1 MNVQPLE
8 PADPLGWL
16 GIFRL
21 GLVQTALGAIV
32 VLTTSTINRVMVV
45 ELAMPAMLPGAL
57 VGLHYAVQLLRPRLG
72 HGSDAG
78 GRRTPWIVGGMAT
91 LALGG
96 VTAAA
101 ATAWMSTQPVGGIL
115 LAILAFLAIGVGVGC
130 AGTSLLVLLATRVT
144 PRRRPAAATIVWV
157 MMILGFILTSAIGGR
172 FLDPFT
178 PLRLVQVAGCVATLA
193 FLVSLAAVYGIE
205 AVPRSGAV
213 PGDTVVAPSAGLNPA
228 PVSGVNPASGVNPV
242 SGVNPA
248 DVGKP
253 SFGTALR
260 EVWDEPQARRFT
272 LFVFMS
278 MLAYSAQD
286 LILEPFAG
294 LVYGLTPGET
304 TQLSGVQNSGVLLGM
319 VLVACLGTAI
329 GGPRLGSLRGWTI
342 AGCLLSACALLA
354 LAFGGWV
361 GPDWPLKPTVF
372 SLGFANGMF
381 AVAAIGSMMSQASD
395 GTPSREGVRMGL
407 WGASQAIAF
416 GGGGFLGTVAVDLT
430 RWLIGSPVTAYGIVF
445 VAEAA
450 LFLLSVGFAPARIV
464 HVAIEPN

>member
-1 MNVQPLE
+1 MNLQPLE
-8 PADPLGWL
+8 PPNPLGWL

-57 VGLHYAVQLLRPRLG
+57 VGLHYAVQLLRPRFG

-78 GRRTPWIVGGMAT
+78 GRRTPWIVGGMAM
-91 LALGG
+91 LAIGG
-96 VTAAA
+96 VAAA
-101 ATAWMSTQPVGGIL
+101 TATAWMSTQPVGGIL

-178 PLRLVQVAGCVATLA
+178 PLRLVQVAACVASLA
-193 FLVSLAAVYGIE
+193 FVVSFAAVYGIE
-205 AVPRSGAV
+205 AAATTSPSPVG
-213 PGDTVVAPSAGLNPA
+213 PSATA
-228 PVSGVNPASGVNPV
+228 IA
-242 SGVNPA
+242 
-248 DVGKP
+248 KP
-253 SFGTALR
+253 SFRAALS
-260 EVWDEPQARRFT
+260 EVWCEPQARRFT

-294 LVYGLTPGET
+294 LVYGLTPGQT

-407 WGASQAIAF
+407 WGAAQAIAF

-430 RWLIGSPVTAYGIVF
+430 RWLVGSPVTAYGMVF

-450 LFLLSVGFAPARIV
+450 LFLISVGLAPARIV
-464 HVAIEPN
+464 HVDIEPN

>member
-1 MNVQPLE
+1 MNLQPLE
-8 PADPLGWL
+8 PPNPLGWL

-57 VGLHYAVQLLRPRLG
+57 VGLHYAVQLLRPRFG

-78 GRRTPWIVGGMAT
+78 GRRTPWIVGGMAM
-91 LALGG
+91 LAIGG
-96 VTAAA
+96 VAAA
-101 ATAWMSTQPVGGIL
+101 TATAWMSTQPVGGIL

-178 PLRLVQVAGCVATLA
+178 PLRLVQVAACVASLA
-193 FLVSLAAVYGIE
+193 FLVSFAAVYGIE
-205 AVPRSGAV
+205 
-213 PGDTVVAPSAGLNPA
+213 TVATSSPSPVGPSATA
-228 PVSGVNPASGVNPV
+228 MA
-242 SGVNPA
+242 
-248 DVGKP
+248 KP
-253 SFGTALR
+253 SFRAALS
-260 EVWDEPQARRFT
+260 EVWGEPQARRFT

-294 LVYGLTPGET
+294 LVYGLTPGQT

-354 LAFGGWV
+354 LAFGGWM

-407 WGASQAIAF
+407 WGAAQAIAF

-430 RWLIGSPVTAYGIVF
+430 RWLVGSPVTAYGMVF
-445 VAEAA
+445 VAEAV
-450 LFLLSVGFAPARIV
+450 LFLISVGLAPARIV
-464 HVAIEPN
+464 HVDIEPN

>member
-205 AVPRSGAV
+205 AA
-213 PGDTVVAPSAGLNPA
+213 APSAGTSSVTAPA
-228 PVSGVNPASGVNPV
+228 PSPAGT
-242 SGVNPA
+242 
-248 DVGKP
+248 GKP
-253 SFGTALR
+253 SFRAALS
-260 EVWDEPQARRFT
+260 EVWGEPQARRFT
-272 LFVFMS
+272 LFVFIS

-294 LVYGLTPGET
+294 LVYGLTPGQT

-407 WGASQAIAF
+407 WGAAQAIAF

-430 RWLIGSPVTAYGIVF
+430 RWLVGSPVTAYGIVF
-445 VAEAA
+445 VTEAA
-450 LFLLSVGFAPARIV
+450 LFLLSVGLAPARIV

>member
-205 AVPRSGAV
+205 AA
-213 PGDTVVAPSAGLNPA
+213 TPSAGTSSVTAPA
-228 PVSGVNPASGVNPV
+228 PSPAGT
-242 SGVNPA
+242 
-248 DVGKP
+248 GKP
-253 SFGTALR
+253 SFRAALR

>member
-1 MNVQPLE
+1 
-8 PADPLGWL
+8 
-16 GIFRL
+16 
-21 GLVQTALGAIV
+21 
-32 VLTTSTINRVMVV
+32 MVV

-78 GRRTPWIVGGMAT
+78 GRRTPWIVGGMAM
-91 LALGG
+91 LAIGG

-178 PLRLVQVAGCVATLA
+178 PLRLVQVAACVATLA
-193 FLVSLAAVYGIE
+193 FLVSFAAVYGIE
-205 AVPRSGAV
+205 S
-213 PGDTVVAPSAGLNPA
+213 VATT
-228 PVSGVNPASGVNPV
+228 PVSTSEPSSGT
-242 SGVNPA
+242 SA
-248 DVGKP
+248 
-253 SFGTALR
+253 TAIARPPFRAALS
-260 EVWDEPQARRFT
+260 EVWGEPQARRFT

-294 LVYGLTPGET
+294 LVYGLTPGQT

-329 GGPRLGSLRGWTI
+329 GGHRLGSLRGWTI

-395 GTPSREGVRMGL
+395 GTPAREGVRMGL
-407 WGASQAIAF
+407 WGAAQAIAF

-430 RWLIGSPVTAYGIVF
+430 RWLVGSPITAYGIVF
-445 VAEAA
+445 VVEAA
-450 LFLLSVGFAPARIV
+450 LFLLSVGLAPARIV
-464 HVAIEPN
+464 HVDIESN

>member
-1 MNVQPLE
+1 MAVL
-8 PADPLGWL
+8 
-16 GIFRL
+16 
-21 GLVQTALGAIV
+21 AI
-32 VLTTSTINRVMVV
+32 
-45 ELAMPAMLPGAL
+45 
-57 VGLHYAVQLLRPRLG
+57 
-72 HGSDAG
+72 
-78 GRRTPWIVGGMAT
+78 
-91 LALGG
+91 GG
-96 VTAAA
+96 VTAAT

-115 LAILAFLAIGVGVGC
+115 LAVLAFLAIGVGVGC

-178 PLRLVQVAGCVATLA
+178 PLRLVQVAACVAILA

-205 AVPRSGAV
+205 AVA
-213 PGDTVVAPSAGLNPA
+213 TTPA
-228 PVSGVNPASGVNPV
+228 PNIAS
-242 SGVNPA
+242 SSDTSSTA
-248 DVGKP
+248 IGKP
-253 SFGTALR
+253 SFRSALK
-260 EVWDEPQARRFT
+260 EVWGEPQARRFT

-294 LVYGLTPGET
+294 LVYGLTPGQT

-354 LAFGGWV
+354 LAFGGWA

-430 RWLIGSPVTAYGIVF
+430 RWLVGSPVTAYGIVF

-450 LFLLSVGFAPARIV
+450 LFLLSVGFAPARIATV
-464 HVAIEPN
+464 SIESK

>member
-1 MNVQPLE
+1 MNAQSLE
-8 PADPLGWL
+8 PSNPLGWL

-78 GRRTPWIVGGMAT
+78 GRRTPWIIGGMAL

-96 VTAAA
+96 ITA
-101 ATAWMSTQPVGGIL
+101 ATATALMSTQPIGGIL

-157 MMILGFILTSAIGGR
+157 MMIVGFILTSAIGGR

-178 PLRLVQVAGCVATLA
+178 PLRLVQVAVCVATLA
-193 FLVSLAAVYGIE
+193 FLVSLVAVYGIE
-205 AVPRSGAV
+205 
-213 PGDTVVAPSAGLNPA
+213 TVMPA
-228 PVSGVNPASGVNPV
+228 PVTTSVPKPAVGV
-242 SGVNPA
+242 
-248 DVGKP
+248 KP
-253 SFGTALR
+253 SFRAALS
-260 EVWDEPQARRFT
+260 EVWGEPQARRFT

-294 LVYGLTPGET
+294 LVYGLTPGQT

-395 GTPSREGVRMGL
+395 GTPAREGVRMGL
-407 WGASQAIAF
+407 WGAAQAIAF

-430 RWLIGSPVTAYGIVF
+430 RWLVGSPVTAYGIVF

-450 LFLLSVGFAPARIV
+450 LFLLSVRFAPARIV
-464 HVAIEPN
+464 HVAIEPH

>member
-1 MNVQPLE
+1 MNVQPPE

-178 PLRLVQVAGCVATLA
+178 PLRLIQVAGCVATLA

-205 AVPRSGAV
+205 TA
-213 PGDTVVAPSAGLNPA
+213 APSAGTSSVTAPA
-228 PVSGVNPASGVNPV
+228 PSPAGT
-242 SGVNPA
+242 
-248 DVGKP
+248 GKP
-253 SFGTALR
+253 SFRAALR

>member
-1 MNVQPLE
+1 MNLQPLE
-8 PADPLGWL
+8 PSNPLGWV

-72 HGSDAG
+72 HGSDTG
-78 GRRTPWIVGGMAT
+78 GRRTPWIVGGMAM
-91 LALGG
+91 LAIGG
-96 VTAAA
+96 VTAAT
-101 ATAWMSTQPVGGIL
+101 ATAWMSIQPVGGIL

-178 PLRLVQVAGCVATLA
+178 PLRLVQVAACVATLA
-193 FLVSLAAVYGIE
+193 FLVSFVAVYGIE
-205 AVPRSGAV
+205 AVAISG
-213 PGDTVVAPSAGLNPA
+213 PAPSP
-228 PVSGVNPASGVNPV
+228 SASP
-242 SGVNPA
+242 SASPTA
-248 DVGKP
+248 TAKP
-253 SFGTALR
+253 SFRAALS
-260 EVWDEPQARRFT
+260 EVWGEPQARRFT

-294 LVYGLTPGET
+294 LVYGLTPGQT

-319 VLVACLGTAI
+319 VLVACLGTAV
-329 GGPRLGSLRGWTI
+329 GGPRWGSLRGWTI

-395 GTPSREGVRMGL
+395 GTPAREGVRMGL
-407 WGASQAIAF
+407 WGAAQAIAF

-430 RWLIGSPVTAYGIVF
+430 RWLVGSPITAYGIVF
-445 VAEAA
+445 VVEAA
-450 LFLLSVGFAPARIV
+450 LFLLSVGLAPARIV
-464 HVAIEPN
+464 HVDIEPN

>member
-1 MNVQPLE
+1 MNLQPLE
-8 PADPLGWL
+8 PPNPLGWL

-57 VGLHYAVQLLRPRLG
+57 VGLHYAVQLLRPRFG

-78 GRRTPWIVGGMAT
+78 GRRTPWIVGGMAM
-91 LALGG
+91 LAIGG
-96 VTAAA
+96 VAAA
-101 ATAWMSTQPVGGIL
+101 TATAWMSTEPVGGIL

-178 PLRLVQVAGCVATLA
+178 PLRLVQVAACVASLA
-193 FLVSLAAVYGIE
+193 FVVSFAAVYGIE
-205 AVPRSGAV
+205 AAATTSPSPVG
-213 PGDTVVAPSAGLNPA
+213 PSATA
-228 PVSGVNPASGVNPV
+228 IA
-242 SGVNPA
+242 
-248 DVGKP
+248 KP
-253 SFGTALR
+253 SFRAALS
-260 EVWDEPQARRFT
+260 EVWCEPQARRFT

-294 LVYGLTPGET
+294 LVYGLTPGQT

-354 LAFGGWV
+354 LAFGGWM

-407 WGASQAIAF
+407 WGAAQAIAF

-430 RWLIGSPVTAYGIVF
+430 RWLVGSPVTAYGMVF

-450 LFLLSVGFAPARIV
+450 LFLISVGLAPARIV
-464 HVAIEPN
+464 HVDIEPN

>member
-101 ATAWMSTQPVGGIL
+101 ATVWMSTQPVGGIL

-205 AVPRSGAV
+205 AA
-213 PGDTVVAPSAGLNPA
+213 APSAGASSVTAPA
-228 PVSGVNPASGVNPV
+228 PSPAGT
-242 SGVNPA
+242 
-248 DVGKP
+248 GKP
-253 SFGTALR
+253 SFRAALS
-260 EVWDEPQARRFT
+260 EVWGEPQARRFT
-272 LFVFMS
+272 LFVFTS

-294 LVYGLTPGET
+294 LVYGLTPGQT

-342 AGCLLSACALLA
+342 AGCLLSACALLV

-407 WGASQAIAF
+407 WGAAQAIAF

-430 RWLIGSPVTAYGIVF
+430 RWLVGSPVTAYGIVF
-445 VAEAA
+445 VTEAA
-450 LFLLSVGFAPARIV
+450 LFLLSVGLAPARIV

>member
-1 MNVQPLE
+1 MNLKPLE
-8 PADPLGWL
+8 PPNPLGWL

-57 VGLHYAVQLLRPRLG
+57 VGLHYAVQLLRPRFG

-78 GRRTPWIVGGMAT
+78 GRRTPWIVGGMAM
-91 LALGG
+91 LAIGG
-96 VTAAA
+96 VAAA
-101 ATAWMSTQPVGGIL
+101 TATAWMSTEPVGGIL

-157 MMILGFILTSAIGGR
+157 MMILGFILTSAIGGQ

-178 PLRLVQVAGCVATLA
+178 PLRLVQVAACVASLA
-193 FLVSLAAVYGIE
+193 FLVSFAAVYGIE
-205 AVPRSGAV
+205 
-213 PGDTVVAPSAGLNPA
+213 TVATSSPSPVGPSATA
-228 PVSGVNPASGVNPV
+228 MA
-242 SGVNPA
+242 
-248 DVGKP
+248 KP
-253 SFGTALR
+253 SFRAALS
-260 EVWDEPQARRFT
+260 EVWGESQARRFT

-294 LVYGLTPGET
+294 LVYGLTPGQT

-354 LAFGGWV
+354 LAFGGWM

-407 WGASQAIAF
+407 WGAAQAIAF

-430 RWLIGSPVTAYGIVF
+430 RWLVGSPVTAYGMVF

-450 LFLLSVGFAPARIV
+450 LFLISVGLAPARIV
-464 HVAIEPN
+464 HVDIEPN

>member
-1 MNVQPLE
+1 MNVQPPE

-205 AVPRSGAV
+205 AA
-213 PGDTVVAPSAGLNPA
+213 TPSAGTSSVTAPA
-228 PVSGVNPASGVNPV
+228 PSPAGT
-242 SGVNPA
+242 
-248 DVGKP
+248 GKP
-253 SFGTALR
+253 SFRAALR

>member
-1 MNVQPLE
+1 
-8 PADPLGWL
+8 
-16 GIFRL
+16 
-21 GLVQTALGAIV
+21 
-32 VLTTSTINRVMVV
+32 
-45 ELAMPAMLPGAL
+45 
-57 VGLHYAVQLLRPRLG
+57 
-72 HGSDAG
+72 
-78 GRRTPWIVGGMAT
+78 
-91 LALGG
+91 
-96 VTAAA
+96 
-101 ATAWMSTQPVGGIL
+101 
-115 LAILAFLAIGVGVGC
+115 
-130 AGTSLLVLLATRVT
+130 
-144 PRRRPAAATIVWV
+144 

-205 AVPRSGAV
+205 AV
-213 PGDTVVAPSAGLNPA
+213 APSAGTSSVTAPA
-228 PVSGVNPASGVNPV
+228 PSPAGT
-242 SGVNPA
+242 
-248 DVGKP
+248 GKP
-253 SFGTALR
+253 SFRAALR

>member
-1 MNVQPLE
+1 MNLQPLE
-8 PADPLGWL
+8 PPNPLGWL

-57 VGLHYAVQLLRPRLG
+57 VGLHYAVQLLRPRFG

-78 GRRTPWIVGGMAT
+78 GRRTPWIVGGMAM
-91 LALGG
+91 LAIGG
-96 VTAAA
+96 VAAA
-101 ATAWMSTQPVGGIL
+101 TATAWMSTEPVGGIL

-178 PLRLVQVAGCVATLA
+178 PLRLVQVAACVASLA
-193 FLVSLAAVYGIE
+193 FLVSFAAVYGIE
-205 AVPRSGAV
+205 
-213 PGDTVVAPSAGLNPA
+213 TVATSSPSSVGPSATA
-228 PVSGVNPASGVNPV
+228 MA
-242 SGVNPA
+242 
-248 DVGKP
+248 KP
-253 SFGTALR
+253 SFRAALS
-260 EVWDEPQARRFT
+260 EVWGEPQARRFT

-294 LVYGLTPGET
+294 LVHGLTPGQT

-354 LAFGGWV
+354 LAFGGWM

-407 WGASQAIAF
+407 WGAAQAIAF

-430 RWLIGSPVTAYGIVF
+430 RWLVGSPVTAYGMVF
-445 VAEAA
+445 VAEAV
-450 LFLLSVGFAPARIV
+450 LFLISVGLAPARIV
-464 HVAIEPN
+464 HVDIEPN

>member
-1 MNVQPLE
+1 MNLQPLE
-8 PADPLGWL
+8 PSNPLGWL

-57 VGLHYAVQLLRPRLG
+57 VGLHYAVQLLRPRFG

-78 GRRTPWIVGGMAT
+78 GRRTPWIVGGMAM
-91 LALGG
+91 LAIGG
-96 VTAAA
+96 VAAA
-101 ATAWMSTQPVGGIL
+101 TATAWMSTEPVGGIL

-178 PLRLVQVAGCVATLA
+178 PLRLVQVAACVASLA
-193 FLVSLAAVYGIE
+193 FLVSFAAVYGIE
-205 AVPRSGAV
+205 
-213 PGDTVVAPSAGLNPA
+213 TVATSSPSPVGPSATA
-228 PVSGVNPASGVNPV
+228 MA
-242 SGVNPA
+242 
-248 DVGKP
+248 KP
-253 SFGTALR
+253 SFRAALS
-260 EVWDEPQARRFT
+260 EVWGEPQARRFT

-294 LVYGLTPGET
+294 LVYGLTPGQT

-407 WGASQAIAF
+407 WGAAQAIAF

-430 RWLIGSPVTAYGIVF
+430 RWLVGSPVTAYGMVF

-450 LFLLSVGFAPARIV
+450 LFLISVGLAPARIV
-464 HVAIEPN
+464 HVDIEPN

>member
-1 MNVQPLE
+1 MNLQPLE
-8 PADPLGWL
+8 PPNPLGWL

-57 VGLHYAVQLLRPRLG
+57 VGLHYTVQLLRPRFG

-78 GRRTPWIVGGMAT
+78 GRRTPWIVGGMAM
-91 LALGG
+91 LAIGG
-96 VTAAA
+96 VAAA
-101 ATAWMSTQPVGGIL
+101 TATAWMSTEPVGGIL

-178 PLRLVQVAGCVATLA
+178 PLRLVQVAACVASLA
-193 FLVSLAAVYGIE
+193 FLVSFAAVYGIE
-205 AVPRSGAV
+205 
-213 PGDTVVAPSAGLNPA
+213 TVATSSPSPVGPSATA
-228 PVSGVNPASGVNPV
+228 IA
-242 SGVNPA
+242 
-248 DVGKP
+248 KP
-253 SFGTALR
+253 SFRAALS
-260 EVWDEPQARRFT
+260 EVWGEPQARRFT

-294 LVYGLTPGET
+294 LVHGLTPGQT

-354 LAFGGWV
+354 LAFGGWM

-407 WGASQAIAF
+407 WGAAQAIAF

-430 RWLIGSPVTAYGIVF
+430 RWLVGSPVTAYGMVF
-445 VAEAA
+445 VAEAV
-450 LFLLSVGFAPARIV
+450 LFLISVGLAPARIV
-464 HVAIEPN
+464 HVDIEPN

>member
-1 MNVQPLE
+1 MNLQPLE
-8 PADPLGWL
+8 PPNPLGWL

-57 VGLHYAVQLLRPRLG
+57 VGLHYAVQLLRPRFG

-78 GRRTPWIVGGMAT
+78 GRRTPWIVGGMAM
-91 LALGG
+91 LAIGG
-96 VTAAA
+96 VAAA
-101 ATAWMSTQPVGGIL
+101 TATAWMSTQPVGGIL

-157 MMILGFILTSAIGGR
+157 MMILGFILTSAIGGQ

-178 PLRLVQVAGCVATLA
+178 PLRLVQVAACVASLA
-193 FLVSLAAVYGIE
+193 FLVSFVAVYGIE
-205 AVPRSGAV
+205 
-213 PGDTVVAPSAGLNPA
+213 TVATTSPSPVGPSANA
-228 PVSGVNPASGVNPV
+228 MA
-242 SGVNPA
+242 
-248 DVGKP
+248 KP
-253 SFGTALR
+253 SFRAALS
-260 EVWDEPQARRFT
+260 EVWGEPQARRFT

-294 LVYGLTPGET
+294 LVYGLTPGQT

-354 LAFGGWV
+354 LAFGGWM

-407 WGASQAIAF
+407 WGAAQAIAF

-430 RWLIGSPVTAYGIVF
+430 RWLVGSPVTAYGMVF

-450 LFLLSVGFAPARIV
+450 LFLISVGLAPARIV
-464 HVAIEPN
+464 HVDIEPN

>member
-1 MNVQPLE
+1 MNVQPPE

-205 AVPRSGAV
+205 AA
-213 PGDTVVAPSAGLNPA
+213 APSAGTSSVTAPA
-228 PVSGVNPASGVNPV
+228 PSPAGT
-242 SGVNPA
+242 
-248 DVGKP
+248 GKP
-253 SFGTALR
+253 SFRAALR

>member
-205 AVPRSGAV
+205 TA
-213 PGDTVVAPSAGLNPA
+213 APSAGTSSVTAPA
-228 PVSGVNPASGVNPV
+228 PSPAGT
-242 SGVNPA
+242 
-248 DVGKP
+248 GKP
-253 SFGTALR
+253 SFRAALR